1 MVSLFALLTFVC
13 GQDAAMAQ
21 ATRPPVPASGVRS
34 PANVAA
40 KISALLRKF
49 PRGGHS
55 LTLAIQHLLRSY
67 PSAISAVVDAATNQ
81 ANSGQALAL
90 EQGVVQAL
98 AEMKSA
104 DPVGA
109 RNIQSYLDANKT
121 NAAVAQIQAAEVA
134 QGALPGGDGG
144 NGGRG
149 AGAAAGAGGGFAGG
163 GGGGGVVS
171 PH

>member
-13 GQDAAMAQ
+13 GQGAAMAQ
-21 ATRPPVPASGVRS
+21 ATRPPVAPAAGVRS
-34 PANVAA
+34 SANVAA
-40 KISALLRKF
+40 KIGALLRKY
-49 PRGGHS
+49 PRGGRS
-55 LTLAIQHLLRSY
+55 LTVAIQHLLRGD
-67 PSAISAVVDAATNQ
+67 PSAIAAVVDAATNQ

-109 RNIQSYLDANKT
+109 RNIQSFLDANKT

-144 NGGRG
+144 RG
-149 AGAAAGAGGGFAGG
+149 AAAGAAAGAGGGFAGG